1 MFLPLYDSNKI
12 AHIEFPYVNY
22 GILVV
27 TVLVFLV
34 QSLGGQSGLDQ
45 AHIEYGMIPVVVRDV
60 VEGPVAWL
68 PDQTTLLSYMFLH
81 ADLFHLLSNMLFL
94 WVFGDNVEDAL
105 GHVKYLLF
113 YLLCGVL
120 AGLAHLYVYPDSYGP
135 LIGASGAVAGV
146 IGAYLVL
153 YPHVRVFVLNKL
165 IVMFPLALPAWIVL
179 SIWIVAQFVY
189 VAVGSEDG
197 VAWWAHIGG
206 VAAGAAL
213 VFIFRRRAA
222 GTASSLRKFD

>member
-22 GILVV
+22 GILAVS
-27 TVLVFLV
+27 VLVFIV
-34 QSLGGQSGLDQ
+34 QWLGGPAGLDQ

-68 PDQTTLLSYMFLH
+68 PDHVTLLSYMFLH
-81 ADLFHLLSNMLFL
+81 ADFFHLLSNMLFL

-105 GHVKYLLF
+105 GHIKYLVF
-113 YLLCGVL
+113 YLLCGAL
-120 AGLAHLYVYPDSYGP
+120 AGLAHLFFYPDSYGP

-146 IGAYLVL
+146 MGAYLVL
-153 YPHVRVFVLNKL
+153 YPKVRVFVLNKI
-165 IVMFPLALPAWIVL
+165 IVMFPIALPAWVVL
-179 SIWIVAQFVY
+179 SIWVVAQFFY
-189 VAVGSEDG
+189 VIIGSEDG

-213 VFIFRRRAA
+213 VFLFRRRAEWP
-222 GTASSLRKFD
+222 SMR